1 MTKYFNYLDKKGHL
15 QQRSKNAFSRPSKK
29 YFSFEASKVVA
40 IKKQGYLDSV
50 LDKFNNW
57 GQMCKQSA
65 PRKL

>member
-1 MTKYFNYLDKKGHL
+1 MPFPGP
-15 QQRSKNAFSRPSKK
+15 QKK